1 LKRLIVLFLR
11 NKMATPVK
19 MPQLGESV
27 VEGTISCWLKEPGD
41 TVDKLDPLLEIS
53 TDKID
58 TEVPAPASGTLLAI
72 LNQAGE
78 TVKAGTVLAYIGSPG
93 EALPDEPHAGA
104 AADTPVA
111 PTRLDKAFKPTS
123 RADTAAEMGGA
134 RSFISPVVA
143 RMAAE
148 HEVDLSTIPGSGLNG
163 RITKRDMQAYLAQRR
178 QVVELADPMA
188 VSGADTVSRP
198 LSNMRRMIA
207 DHMTLSKRT
216 SPHVTTIMEV
226 DVSAV
231 VRHRAANRRPYA
243 EQGIAL
249 TYMAYFMAATALALK
264 GAPAANS
271 RFNGNAI
278 VYNNRVHIGMAVAIK
293 EGLLVP
299 VIRNADELNLQGMG
313 RAIQDLVRRA
323 RDGRLGP
330 DELQGGTFTVTN
342 HGTSG
347 SLVGTPI
354 INQPQA
360 GILGIG
366 SIIKRP
372 IVISSSPSLLPSA
385 DDAIVIRPM
394 CYLSFSFDH
403 RILDGAEADKF
414 VSIIKS
420 TLENWQ

>member
-1 LKRLIVLFLR
+1 
-11 NKMATPVK
+11 MATPVK

-27 VEGTISCWLKEPGD
+27 VEGTISRWLKEPGD

-78 TVKAGTVLAYIGSPG
+78 TVKAGAVLAYIGSPG

-111 PTRLDKAFKPTS
+111 PARTEKAFEPAS
-123 RADTAAEMGGA
+123 RADTAAQMAGGRA
-134 RSFISPVVA
+134 FISPVVA

-148 HEVDLSTIPGSGLNG
+148 HDLDLSMVPGSGLNG
-163 RITKRDMQAYLAQRR
+163 RITKRDLAAYLAQGH
-178 QVVELADPMA
+178 QVAEQADPMV

-216 SPHVTTIMEV
+216 SPHVTTIVEV
-226 DVSAV
+226 DVSAI
-231 VRHRAANRRPYA
+231 VRHRAANRRSFA

-264 GAPAANS
+264 EIPAANS

-278 VYNNRVHIGMAVAIK
+278 VYNKRAHIGMAVAIK

-313 RAIQDLVRRA
+313 RAIQDLARRA
-323 RDGRLGP
+323 RDGKLGP
-330 DELQGGTFTVTN
+330 DELQGGTFTITN

-366 SIIKRP
+366 AIVKRP
-372 IVISSSPSLLPSA
+372 VVISSSPSLLPSA

-394 CYLSFSFDH
+394 CYLSFTFDH

-414 VSIIKS
+414 VAS
-420 TLENWQ
+420 

>member
-1 LKRLIVLFLR
+1 
-11 NKMATPVK
+11 MATPVK

-27 VEGTISCWLKEPGD
+27 VEGTVSRWLKEPGD
-41 TVDKLDPLLEIS
+41 AVDKLDPLLEIS

-72 LNQAGE
+72 LSPAGE
-78 TVKAGTVLAYIGSPG
+78 TVKAGAVLAYIGNPG
-93 EALPDEPHAGA
+93 EALPDEQRSGTSAPPPATDGGPVV
-104 AADTPVA
+104 DIPVA
-111 PTRLDKAFKPTS
+111 PVSEGAVEPALRVD
-123 RADTAAEMGGA
+123 AAAQAAGG
-134 RSFISPVVA
+134 RTFISPVVA

-148 HEVDLSTIPGSGLNG
+148 HEVDLDVVPGSGLNG
-163 RITKRDMQAYLAQRR
+163 RITKRDMEAYLAQSR
-178 QVVELADPMA
+178 QIAGPADSMA
-188 VSGADTVSRP
+188 MSGADVVSRP

-216 SPHVTTIMEV
+216 SPHVTTIMEA
-226 DVSAV
+226 DLSAI
-231 VRHRAANRRPYA
+231 VRHRAANQRPFA
-243 EQGIAL
+243 EKGIAL
-249 TYMAYFMAATALALK
+249 TYMAYFVAATALALK
-264 GAPAANS
+264 EIPAANS

-278 VYNNRVHIGMAVAIK
+278 VYNKRVHIGMAVAIK

-299 VIRNADELNLQGMG
+299 VIRNAGELNLQGIG
-313 RAIQDLVRRA
+313 RAIQDLARRA
-323 RDGRLGP
+323 RSGKLGP

-347 SLVGTPI
+347 SLAGTPI

-366 SIIKRP
+366 AIAKRP